1 MLLGLAIKLHN
12 AREATY
18 PGPEKQID
26 HPEGNVWKDVQKPG
40 RVWVGVLLSPLAD
53 CYPPKWAQSV
63 IRYGYPSLH
72 MSSGSAYRRYWLG
85 RLNVHVRRSD
95 PSCPDRNTRID
106 AS

>member
-1 MLLGLAIKLHN
+1 MERRTKAGTRVGRRIAIATLLGGSMLAAYFALPF
-12 AREATY
+12 A
-18 PGPEKQID
+18 
-26 HPEGNVWKDVQKPG
+26 
-40 RVWVGVLLSPLAD
+40 LLSPLAD

-63 IRYGYPSLH
+63 IRYGHPSLH

-95 PSCPDRNTRID
+95 PFCPDRNTRID